1 MNFIEAIKAM
11 QDGKG
16 VRLPHW
22 RARSHIKKDE
32 NVESGYV
39 ICLDQRVKYYQFK
52 ETEMLFDEWEIYKD
66 EPKLHT
72 LDEALKALK
81 NGAKIYRKSRS
92 YQVYRKSDRQF
103 LFYNYDGFKAN
114 DWIIEERDQ
123 ND

>member
-81 NGAKIYRKSRS
+81 NGAKIYCKSRS